1 MNKTVENNQ
10 RTMPSIVKDA
20 FRIHANP
27 FPWKKAIGSGIA
39 SGFPVLIGALAGHT
53 DYGLTA
59 SIGGFVYL
67 YAGGESYKKRAL
79 KLLLVSIG
87 IALSFGL
94 GTILS
99 GTVWIMAAVLGL
111 IGAAAMFIFSALG
124 IQGPAPMFFVLAFL
138 VSSGLPADP
147 SQALFRSG
155 LTFLGGIFA
164 MGIALIGWLW
174 NKHGPEEAVLQKTYH
189 QLAACLSAVGTQ
201 GFHNA
206 QHQTVL
212 MLRTARQTVLG
223 KGNRRK
229 KSQHDERFFRLLEKA
244 DDIFLAIIHFSAEMP
259 DRETA
264 EIEKALR
271 QTGDALGHARVSSV
285 FQIKENESEPSRKL
299 FEEINEAL
307 SIASGR
313 NDKQSDGEPS
323 RLPASFYFLRN
334 AFDWQ
339 SPVLIRA
346 LKYGIVLFAA
356 DMFALTFGFERS
368 YWIPLSAAAVMLG
381 TTVLFTLHRAIQR
394 SVGTVIG
401 VGLAGAILF
410 VKPGGVYI
418 ALCIAALQCLLEMLI
433 VRNYALAVPFLT
445 ANALVITESMHGGS
459 DVGYFMIARLTD
471 VAVGSVIGLLGTMV
485 LWRRFSTKRLPEL
498 MRDVIRLEGH
508 FMEKL
513 LTGQKADENKL
524 RVSLVRL
531 RDAYD
536 KALGDFPNANAD
548 VLWPA
553 ISGAQHLGYYLLS
566 AQAHHRPPAP
576 FSEKEMNQLKVF
588 FEQAEQT
595 ALMKRMPA
603 DIQVPHVPYYP
614 RISKELSALYSGL
627 RTAFEKRNNL

>member
-1 MNKTVENNQ
+1 MNKTAENNQ
-10 RTMPSIVKDA
+10 RIMPIVKDA

-27 FPWKKAIGSGIA
+27 FPWKKAIGSGFA
-39 SGFPVLIGALAGHT
+39 SGFPVLVGALAGHT

-79 KLLLVSIG
+79 KLLLVSFG

-94 GTILS
+94 GTLLS
-99 GTVWIMAAVLGL
+99 GTLWIMAAVLGL
-111 IGAAAMFIFSALG
+111 VGAAAMFIFSALG

-138 VSSGLPADP
+138 VSSGMPADP
-147 SQALFRSG
+147 SQALFRAG

-174 NKHGPEEAVLQKTYH
+174 NKHGPEGAVLQKTYD
-189 QLAACLSAVGTQ
+189 QLAACLSAVGTP
-201 GFHNA
+201 GFHHA

-223 KGNRRK
+223 KGNGRK

-244 DDIFLAIIHFSAEMP
+244 DDIFLAIIHFSAETP
-259 DRETA
+259 DGETA
-264 EIEKALR
+264 QIEKALR
-271 QTGDALGHARVSSV
+271 QTGDMLAHARVFNT
-285 FQIKENESEPSRKL
+285 FQINENESEPKRKL
-299 FEEINEAL
+299 FEEINEVL
-307 SIASGR
+307 HIASGR
-313 NDKQSDGEPS
+313 LEKQLDGEPS
-323 RLPASFYFLRN
+323 RLPSSFYFLRN
-334 AFDWQ
+334 AFDWK

-356 DMFALTFGFERS
+356 DMFALVFGFARS

-381 TTVLFTLHRAIQR
+381 TTVVFTLHRAIQR
-394 SVGTVIG
+394 SAGTVIG
-401 VGLAGAILF
+401 VMLAGAILF
-410 VKPGGVYI
+410 FKPGGVYI
-418 ALCIAALQCLLEMLI
+418 AFCIAALQCLLEMLI

-445 ANALVITESMHGGS
+445 ANALVITESMHGGA
-459 DVGYFMIARLTD
+459 DTGYFMIARLTD
-471 VAVGSVIGLLGTMV
+471 VAVGSVIGLLGTML

-498 MRDVIRLEGH
+498 MRNVIRLEGQ

-513 LTGQKADENKL
+513 LTGQKADEHKL

-536 KALGDFPNANAD
+536 KALGEFPHANAD
-548 VLWPA
+548 ALWPA

-566 AQAHHRPPAP
+566 AQAHRRLPSP
-576 FSEKEMNQLKVF
+576 FSDEEINQLRTF
-588 FEQAEQT
+588 FEQVEQSFNV
-595 ALMKRMPA
+595 KRMPA
-603 DIQVPHVPYYP
+603 DIQVPHVPHYP

-627 RTAFEKRNNL
+627 RTAFEK

>member
-1 MNKTVENNQ
+1 MNKTAENKH

-20 FRIHANP
+20 FRIRANP

-53 DYGLTA
+53 DYGLIA

-94 GTILS
+94 GTLLS
-99 GTVWIMAAVLGL
+99 GMFWMMAAVLGL

-147 SQALFRSG
+147 SQALFRAG

-164 MGIALIGWLW
+164 MCIALIGWLW

-189 QLAACLSAVGTQ
+189 QLAACLSAVGTP

-212 MLRTARQTVLG
+212 MLRTARQTILG
-223 KGNRRK
+223 KGNRGK

-244 DDIFLAIIHFSAEMP
+244 DDIFLAIIHFSAETP
-259 DRETA
+259 GRETA
-264 EIEKALR
+264 QIKKALR
-271 QTGDALGHARVSSV
+271 QAGDALGRVRSSSV
-285 FQIKENESEPSRKL
+285 LQIKENEPEPSRKL
-299 FEEINEAL
+299 LEEINEAL
-307 SIASGR
+307 HIASGR
-313 NDKQSDGEPS
+313 NDMQLDLEPS

-346 LKYGIVLFAA
+346 VKYGIVLFAA
-356 DMFALTFGFERS
+356 DLFALAFGFARS

-381 TTVLFTLHRAIQR
+381 TTVVFTLHRAIQR
-394 SVGTVIG
+394 SAGTVIG
-401 VGLAGAILF
+401 VGLAGAILLC
-410 VKPGGVYI
+410 KPDGVYI
-418 ALCIAALQCLLEMLI
+418 ALCIAVLQCLLEMLI
-433 VRNYALAVPFLT
+433 VSNYALAVPFLT
-445 ANALVITESMHGGS
+445 ANALVITESMHGGE
-459 DVGYFMIARLTD
+459 DVGYFMLARLTD
-471 VAVGSVIGLLGTMV
+471 VAVGSVIGLLGTML

-498 MRDVIRLEGH
+498 MRDVIRLEGQ

-513 LTGQKADENKL
+513 LSGQKADGHKL
-524 RVSLVRL
+524 RLSLVRL

-536 KALGDFPNANAD
+536 KALGEFPHANAEA
-548 VLWPA
+548 LWPA
-553 ISGAQHLGYYLLS
+553 ISGVQHLGYYLLS
-566 AQAHHRPPAP
+566 AQAHHRPSAP
-576 FSEKEMNQLKVF
+576 FSKVEMDQLRTF
-588 FEQAEQT
+588 FEQAEQSV
-595 ALMKRMPA
+595 LMKRKPA
-603 DIQVPHVPYYP
+603 DIQVPQVSYYP
-614 RISKELSALYSGL
+614 RISKELCALYSGL
-627 RTAFEKRNNL
+627 RTAFEK

>member
-1 MNKTVENNQ
+1 MNKTAENNQ
-10 RTMPSIVKDA
+10 RIMPIVKDA

-27 FPWKKAIGSGIA
+27 FPWKKAIGSGFA
-39 SGFPVLIGALAGHT
+39 SGFPVLVGALAGHT

-87 IALSFGL
+87 IALSFCL
-94 GTILS
+94 GTLLS
-99 GTVWIMAAVLGL
+99 GTLWIMAAVLGL
-111 IGAAAMFIFSALG
+111 VGAAAMFIFSALG

-147 SQALFRSG
+147 SQALLRAG
-155 LTFLGGIFA
+155 LTFLGSIFA

-174 NKHGPEEAVLQKTYH
+174 NKHGPEGAVLQKTYD
-189 QLAACLSAVGTQ
+189 QLAACLSAVGTP
-201 GFHNA
+201 GFHHA

-223 KGNRRK
+223 KGNGRK

-244 DDIFLAIIHFSAEMP
+244 DDIFLAIIHFSAETP
-259 DRETA
+259 DGETA
-264 EIEKALR
+264 QIEKALR
-271 QTGDALGHARVSSV
+271 QTGDMLAHARVFNT
-285 FQIKENESEPSRKL
+285 FQINENESEPKRKL
-299 FEEINEAL
+299 FEEINEVL
-307 SIASGR
+307 HIASGR
-313 NDKQSDGEPS
+313 LEKQLDGEPS
-323 RLPASFYFLRN
+323 RLPSSFYFLRN
-334 AFDWQ
+334 AFDWK

-356 DMFALTFGFERS
+356 DMFALVFSFARS

-381 TTVLFTLHRAIQR
+381 TTVVFTLHRAIQR
-394 SVGTVIG
+394 SAGTVIG
-401 VGLAGAILF
+401 VMLAGAILF
-410 VKPGGVYI
+410 FKPGGVYI
-418 ALCIAALQCLLEMLI
+418 AFCIAALQCLLEMLI

-445 ANALVITESMHGGS
+445 ANALVITESMHGGA
-459 DVGYFMIARLTD
+459 DTGYFMIARLTD
-471 VAVGSVIGLLGTMV
+471 VAVGSVLGLLGTML

-498 MRDVIRLEGH
+498 MRNVIRLEGQ
-508 FMEKL
+508 FMKKL
-513 LTGQKADENKL
+513 LTGQKADEHKL

-536 KALGDFPNANAD
+536 KALGEFPHANAD
-548 VLWPA
+548 ALWPA

-566 AQAHHRPPAP
+566 AQAHRRPPSP
-576 FSEKEMNQLKVF
+576 FSDEEINQLRTF
-588 FEQAEQT
+588 FEQAEQSFNV
-595 ALMKRMPA
+595 KRMPA
-603 DIQVPHVPYYP
+603 DIQVPHVAHYP

-627 RTAFEKRNNL
+627 RTAFEK

>member
-1 MNKTVENNQ
+1 MNKTAENNQ
-10 RTMPSIVKDA
+10 RIMPIVKDA

-27 FPWKKAIGSGIA
+27 FPWKKAIGSGFA
-39 SGFPVLIGALAGHT
+39 SGFPVLVGALAGHT

-79 KLLLVSIG
+79 KLLLVSFG

-94 GTILS
+94 GTLMS
-99 GTVWIMAAVLGL
+99 GTLWIMAAVLGL
-111 IGAAAMFIFSALG
+111 VGAAAMFIFSALG

-147 SQALFRSG
+147 SQALFRAG

-174 NKHGPEEAVLQKTYH
+174 NKHGPEGAVLQKTYD
-189 QLAACLSAVGTQ
+189 QLAACLSAVGTP
-201 GFHNA
+201 GFHHA

-223 KGNRRK
+223 KGNGRK

-244 DDIFLAIIHFSAEMP
+244 DDIFLAIIHFSAESP
-259 DRETA
+259 DGETA
-264 EIEKALR
+264 QIEKALR
-271 QTGDALGHARVSSV
+271 QTGDMLAHARVFNT
-285 FQIKENESEPSRKL
+285 FQINENESEPRRKL
-299 FEEINEAL
+299 FEEINEVL
-307 SIASGR
+307 HIASGR
-313 NDKQSDGEPS
+313 LEKQLDGEPS
-323 RLPASFYFLRN
+323 RLPSSFYFLRN
-334 AFDWQ
+334 AFDWK

-346 LKYGIVLFAA
+346 LKYGLVLFAA
-356 DMFALTFGFERS
+356 DMFALVFGFARS

-381 TTVLFTLHRAIQR
+381 TTVVFTLHRAIQR
-394 SVGTVIG
+394 SAGTVIG
-401 VGLAGAILF
+401 VMLAGAILF
-410 VKPGGVYI
+410 FKPGGVYI
-418 ALCIAALQCLLEMLI
+418 AFCIAALQCLLEMLI

-445 ANALVITESMHGGS
+445 ANALVITESMHGGAGA
-459 DVGYFMIARLTD
+459 GYFMIARLTD
-471 VAVGSVIGLLGTMV
+471 VAVGSVIGLLGTML

-498 MRDVIRLEGH
+498 VRNVIRLEGQ

-513 LTGQKADENKL
+513 FTGQKADEHKL

-536 KALGDFPNANAD
+536 KALGEFPHANAD
-548 VLWPA
+548 ALWPA

-566 AQAHHRPPAP
+566 AQAHRRPPSP
-576 FSEKEMNQLKVF
+576 FSDEEINQLRTF
-588 FEQAEQT
+588 FEQAEQSFNV
-595 ALMKRMPA
+595 KRMPA
-603 DIQVPHVPYYP
+603 DIQVPHVAHYP

-627 RTAFEKRNNL
+627 RTAFEK

>member
-1 MNKTVENNQ
+1 MNNNQ

-20 FRIHANP
+20 FRIQAHP

-39 SGFPVLIGALAGHT
+39 SGFPVLAGTLMGHT
-53 DYGLTA
+53 DYGLSA

-87 IALSFGL
+87 IAFSFGL
-94 GTILS
+94 GTLLS
-99 GTVWIMAAVLGL
+99 GTVWMMAAVLGQ

-138 VSSGLPADP
+138 VSTGLPADP
-147 SQALFRSG
+147 SQALFRAE
-155 LTFLGGIFA
+155 LTCLGGIFA

-174 NKHGPEEAVLQKTYH
+174 NKHGPEEAVLQKTYD
-189 QLAACLSAVGTQ
+189 QLAACLSAVGTP
-201 GFHNA
+201 GFQNA
-206 QHQTVL
+206 QHQTML

-229 KSQHDERFFRLLEKA
+229 KSLHDERFFRLLEKA
-244 DDIFLAIIHFSAEMP
+244 DDIFLAIIHFSAETP
-259 DRETA
+259 DGKTA
-264 EIEKALR
+264 QIEKALR
-271 QTGDALGHARVSSV
+271 QTGDMLGHDRAFSP
-285 FQIKENESEPSRKL
+285 FQMKENNPEPSRKL

-307 SIASGR
+307 HIASGEF
-313 NDKQSDGEPS
+313 DKLDGEPS
-323 RLPASFYFLRN
+323 RLPNSFYDLRN

-356 DMFALTFGFERS
+356 DLFALTFGFARS

-381 TTVLFTLHRAIQR
+381 TTVVFTLHRAIQR
-394 SVGTVIG
+394 SAGTVLG

-410 VKPGGVYI
+410 LKPDGVYI
-418 ALCIAALQCLLEMLI
+418 ALCIAALQYLLEMLI

-459 DVGYFMIARLTD
+459 DIGYFMIARLTD
-471 VAVGSVIGLLGTMV
+471 VAVGSVIGLLGTML
-485 LWRRFSTKRLPEL
+485 LWRRFSKKRLPEL
-498 MRDVIRLEGH
+498 MREVIRLEGQ

-513 LTGQKADENKL
+513 LTGQTADEHKL
-524 RVSLVRL
+524 RGSLVRL

-536 KALGDFPNANAD
+536 KTLGEFPNIHAD
-548 VLWPA
+548 ALWPA

-566 AQAHHRPPAP
+566 AQAHHRPSAS
-576 FSEKEMNQLKVF
+576 FSEEEMNRIRAF
-588 FEQAEQT
+588 FEQAEQS
-595 ALMKRMPA
+595 ALMKKMPA
-603 DIQVPHVPYYP
+603 DIQVPHVPCYP
-614 RISKELSALYSGL
+614 RISKELSALYFGL

>member
-1 MNKTVENNQ
+1 MNKTAENNQ
-10 RTMPSIVKDA
+10 RIMPIVKDA

-27 FPWKKAIGSGIA
+27 FPWKKAIGSGFA
-39 SGFPVLIGALAGHT
+39 SGFPVLVGALAGHT

-87 IALSFGL
+87 IALSFCL
-94 GTILS
+94 GTLLS
-99 GTVWIMAAVLGL
+99 GTLWMMAAVLGMV
-111 IGAAAMFIFSALG
+111 GAAAMFIFSALG

-147 SQALFRSG
+147 SQALFRAG

-164 MGIALIGWLW
+164 MGITLIGWLW
-174 NKHGPEEAVLQKTYH
+174 NKHGPEGAVLQKTYD
-189 QLAACLSAVGTQ
+189 QLAACLSAVGTP
-201 GFHNA
+201 GFHHA

-223 KGNRRK
+223 KGNGRK
-229 KSQHDERFFRLLEKA
+229 KSRHDERFFRLLEKA
-244 DDIFLAIIHFSAEMP
+244 DDIFLAIIHFSAETP
-259 DRETA
+259 DGETA
-264 EIEKALR
+264 QIEKALR
-271 QTGDALGHARVSSV
+271 QTGDMLAHARVFNT
-285 FQIKENESEPSRKL
+285 FQINENESEPKRKL
-299 FEEINEAL
+299 FEEINEVL
-307 SIASGR
+307 HIASGR
-313 NDKQSDGEPS
+313 LEKQLDGEPS
-323 RLPASFYFLRN
+323 RLPSSFYFLRN
-334 AFDWQ
+334 AFDWK

-356 DMFALTFGFERS
+356 DMFALVFGFARS

-381 TTVLFTLHRAIQR
+381 TTVVFTLHRAIQR
-394 SVGTVIG
+394 SAGTVIG
-401 VGLAGAILF
+401 VMLAGAILF
-410 VKPGGVYI
+410 FKPGGVYI
-418 ALCIAALQCLLEMLI
+418 AFCIAALQCLLEMLI

-445 ANALVITESMHGGS
+445 ANALVITESMHGGA
-459 DVGYFMIARLTD
+459 DTGYFMIARLTD
-471 VAVGSVIGLLGTMV
+471 VAVGSVIGLLGTML

-498 MRDVIRLEGH
+498 MRNVIRLEGQ

-513 LTGQKADENKL
+513 LTGQKADEHKL

-536 KALGDFPNANAD
+536 KALEEFPHANTDA
-548 VLWPA
+548 LWPA

-566 AQAHHRPPAP
+566 AQAHRRLPSP
-576 FSEKEMNQLKVF
+576 FSDEEINQLRTF
-588 FEQAEQT
+588 FEQVEQSFNV
-595 ALMKRMPA
+595 KRMPA
-603 DIQVPHVPYYP
+603 DIQVPHVPHYP

-627 RTAFEKRNNL
+627 RTAFEK

>member
-1 MNKTVENNQ
+1 MNKTAENNQ

-20 FRIHANP
+20 FRIHAHP

-79 KLLLVSIG
+79 KLLSVSIG

-94 GTILS
+94 GTLLS
-99 GTVWIMAAVLGL
+99 DTVWMMAAVLGL

-147 SQALFRSG
+147 SQALFRAG

-164 MGIALIGWLW
+164 MSIALIGWLW

-189 QLAACLSAVGTQ
+189 QLAACLSAVGTS

-244 DDIFLAIIHFSAEMP
+244 DDIFLAIIHFSAETP
-259 DRETA
+259 DGEKA
-264 EIEKALR
+264 QIEKALR
-271 QTGDALGHARVSSV
+271 QTGDMLGHARVSSA
-285 FQIKENESEPSRKL
+285 FQINENESEPSRKL
-299 FEEINEAL
+299 FGEINEAL
-307 SIASGR
+307 HIALGR
-313 NDKQSDGEPS
+313 FDKQLDGEPS

-334 AFDWQ
+334 AFDLQ
-339 SPVLIRA
+339 SPVLIRS

-356 DMFALTFGFERS
+356 DMFALTFGFARS

-381 TTVLFTLHRAIQR
+381 TTVVFTLHRAIQR
-394 SVGTVIG
+394 SAGTVIG

-445 ANALVITESMHGGS
+445 ANALVITESMHGGA

-471 VAVGSVIGLLGTMV
+471 VAVGSVIGLLGTML

-498 MRDVIRLEGH
+498 MRDVIRMEGL

-513 LTGQKADENKL
+513 LTGQKADEHKL

-536 KALGDFPNANAD
+536 KALGEFPNTHAD
-548 VLWPA
+548 ALWPA

-576 FSEKEMNQLKVF
+576 FSEEEMKQLRAF
-588 FEQAEQT
+588 FEQAEQS

-603 DIQVPHVPYYP
+603 DIQVPNVPYYP

-627 RTAFEKRNNL
+627 RTAFEK

>member
-1 MNKTVENNQ
+1 MNKTAENNQ
-10 RTMPSIVKDA
+10 RIMPIVKDA

-27 FPWKKAIGSGIA
+27 FPWKKAIGSGFA
-39 SGFPVLIGALAGHT
+39 SGFPVLVGALAGHT

-79 KLLLVSIG
+79 KLLLVSFG

-94 GTILS
+94 GTLLS
-99 GTVWIMAAVLGL
+99 GTLWIMAAVLGL
-111 IGAAAMFIFSALG
+111 VGAAAMFIFSALG

-138 VSSGLPADP
+138 VSSGMPADP
-147 SQALFRSG
+147 SQALFRAG

-174 NKHGPEEAVLQKTYH
+174 NKHGPEGAVLQKTYD
-189 QLAACLSAVGTQ
+189 QLAACLSAVGTP
-201 GFHNA
+201 GFHHA

-223 KGNRRK
+223 KGNGRK

-244 DDIFLAIIHFSAEMP
+244 DDIFLAIIHFSAETP
-259 DRETA
+259 DGETA
-264 EIEKALR
+264 QIEKALR
-271 QTGDALGHARVSSV
+271 QTGDMLAHARVFNT
-285 FQIKENESEPSRKL
+285 FQINENESEPKRKL
-299 FEEINEAL
+299 FEEINEVL
-307 SIASGR
+307 HIASGR
-313 NDKQSDGEPS
+313 LEKQLDGEPS
-323 RLPASFYFLRN
+323 RLPSSFYFLRN
-334 AFDWQ
+334 AFDWK

-356 DMFALTFGFERS
+356 DMFALVFGFARS

-381 TTVLFTLHRAIQR
+381 TTVVFTLHRAIQR
-394 SVGTVIG
+394 SAGTVIG
-401 VGLAGAILF
+401 VMLAGAILF
-410 VKPGGVYI
+410 FKPGGVYI
-418 ALCIAALQCLLEMLI
+418 AFCIAALQCLLEMLI

-445 ANALVITESMHGGS
+445 ANALVITESMHGGA
-459 DVGYFMIARLTD
+459 DTGYFMIARLTD
-471 VAVGSVIGLLGTMV
+471 VAVGSVIGLLGTML

-498 MRDVIRLEGH
+498 MRNVIRLEGQ

-513 LTGQKADENKL
+513 LTGQKADEHKL

-536 KALGDFPNANAD
+536 KALGEFPHANAD
-548 VLWPA
+548 ALWPV
-553 ISGAQHLGYYLLS
+553 ISGTQHLGYYLLS
-566 AQAHHRPPAP
+566 AQAHRRPPSP
-576 FSEKEMNQLKVF
+576 FSEKEINQLRTF
-588 FEQAEQT
+588 FEQAEQSFNV
-595 ALMKRMPA
+595 KRMPA
-603 DIQVPHVPYYP
+603 DIQVPHVAHYP

-627 RTAFEKRNNL
+627 RTAFEK

>member
-1 MNKTVENNQ
+1 MNKTAENNQ
-10 RTMPSIVKDA
+10 RIMPIVKDA

-27 FPWKKAIGSGIA
+27 FPWKKAIGSGFA
-39 SGFPVLIGALAGHT
+39 SGFPVLVGALAGHT

-87 IALSFGL
+87 IALSFCL
-94 GTILS
+94 GTLLS
-99 GTVWIMAAVLGL
+99 GTLWIMAAVLGL
-111 IGAAAMFIFSALG
+111 VGAAAMFIFSALG

-138 VSSGLPADP
+138 VSSGMPADP
-147 SQALFRSG
+147 SQALFRAG

-174 NKHGPEEAVLQKTYH
+174 NKHGPEGAVLQKTYD
-189 QLAACLSAVGTQ
+189 QLAACLSAVGTP
-201 GFHNA
+201 GFHHA

-223 KGNRRK
+223 KGNGRK

-244 DDIFLAIIHFSAEMP
+244 DDIFLAIIHFSAETP
-259 DRETA
+259 DGETA
-264 EIEKALR
+264 QIEKALR
-271 QTGDALGHARVSSV
+271 QTGDMLAHARVFNT
-285 FQIKENESEPSRKL
+285 FQINENESEPRRKL
-299 FEEINEAL
+299 FEEINEVL
-307 SIASGR
+307 HIASGR
-313 NDKQSDGEPS
+313 LEKQLDGEPS
-323 RLPASFYFLRN
+323 RLPSSFYFLRN
-334 AFDWQ
+334 AFDWK

-346 LKYGIVLFAA
+346 LKYGLVLFAA
-356 DMFALTFGFERS
+356 DMFALVFGFARS

-381 TTVLFTLHRAIQR
+381 TTVVFTLHRAIQR
-394 SVGTVIG
+394 SAGTVIG
-401 VGLAGAILF
+401 VMLAGAILF
-410 VKPGGVYI
+410 FKPGGVYI
-418 ALCIAALQCLLEMLI
+418 AFCIAALQCLLEMLI

-445 ANALVITESMHGGS
+445 ANALVITESMHGGA
-459 DVGYFMIARLTD
+459 DTGYFMIARLTD
-471 VAVGSVIGLLGTMV
+471 VAVGSVIGLLGTML

-498 MRDVIRLEGH
+498 MRNVIRLEGQ

-513 LTGQKADENKL
+513 LTGQKADEHKL

-536 KALGDFPNANAD
+536 KALGEFPHANA
-548 VLWPA
+548 LWPA

-566 AQAHHRPPAP
+566 AQAHRRPPSP
-576 FSEKEMNQLKVF
+576 FSDEEINQLRTF
-588 FEQAEQT
+588 FEQAEQSFKV
-595 ALMKRMPA
+595 KRMLA
-603 DIQVPHVPYYP
+603 DIQVPHVPHYP

-627 RTAFEKRNNL
+627 RTAFEK

>member
-1 MNKTVENNQ
+1 MNKTGENNQ
-10 RTMPSIVKDA
+10 RIMPIVKDA

-27 FPWKKAIGSGIA
+27 FPWKKAIGSGFA
-39 SGFPVLIGALAGHT
+39 SGFPVLVGALAGHT

-79 KLLLVSIG
+79 KLLLVSFG

-94 GTILS
+94 GTLLS
-99 GTVWIMAAVLGL
+99 GTLWIMAAVLGL
-111 IGAAAMFIFSALG
+111 VGAATMFIFSALG

-147 SQALFRSG
+147 SQALFRAG

-174 NKHGPEEAVLQKTYH
+174 NKHGPEGAVLQKTYD
-189 QLAACLSAVGTQ
+189 QLAACLSAVGTP
-201 GFHNA
+201 GFHHA

-223 KGNRRK
+223 KGNGRK

-244 DDIFLAIIHFSAEMP
+244 DDIFLAIIHFSAETP
-259 DRETA
+259 DGETA
-264 EIEKALR
+264 KIEKALR
-271 QTGDALGHARVSSV
+271 QTGDMLAHARVFNT
-285 FQIKENESEPSRKL
+285 FQINENESEPRRKL
-299 FEEINEAL
+299 FEEINEVL
-307 SIASGR
+307 HIASGR
-313 NDKQSDGEPS
+313 LEKQVDGEPS
-323 RLPASFYFLRN
+323 RLPSSFYFLRN
-334 AFDWQ
+334 AFDWK

-356 DMFALTFGFERS
+356 DMFALVFGFARS

-381 TTVLFTLHRAIQR
+381 TTVVFTLHRAIQR
-394 SVGTVIG
+394 SAGTVIG
-401 VGLAGAILF
+401 VMLAGAILF
-410 VKPGGVYI
+410 FKPGGVYI

-445 ANALVITESMHGGS
+445 ANALVITESMHGGA
-459 DVGYFMIARLTD
+459 DTGYFMIARLTD
-471 VAVGSVIGLLGTMV
+471 VAVGSVIGLLGTML

-498 MRDVIRLEGH
+498 MRNVIRLEGQ

-513 LTGQKADENKL
+513 LTGQKADEHKL
-524 RVSLVRL
+524 RMSLVRL

-536 KALGDFPNANAD
+536 KALGEFPHANAD
-548 VLWPA
+548 ALWPA

-566 AQAHHRPPAP
+566 AQAHRRPPSP
-576 FSEKEMNQLKVF
+576 FSDEEINQLGAF
-588 FEQAEQT
+588 FKHAEQSFNV
-595 ALMKRMPA
+595 KRMPA
-603 DIQVPHVPYYP
+603 DIQVPHVAHYP

-627 RTAFEKRNNL
+627 RTAFEK

>member
-1 MNKTVENNQ
+1 MNKTGENNQ
-10 RTMPSIVKDA
+10 RIMPIMKDA

-27 FPWKKAIGSGIA
+27 FPWKKAIGSGFA
-39 SGFPVLIGALAGHT
+39 SGFPVLVGALAGHT

-79 KLLLVSIG
+79 KLFLVSIG
-87 IALSFGL
+87 IALSFCL
-94 GTILS
+94 GTL
-99 GTVWIMAAVLGL
+99 WMMAAVLGL
-111 IGAAAMFIFSALG
+111 VGAAAMFIFSALG

-138 VSSGLPADP
+138 VSSGLPAYP
-147 SQALFRSG
+147 SQALFRAG

-174 NKHGPEEAVLQKTYH
+174 NKHGPEGAVLQKTYD
-189 QLAACLSAVGTQ
+189 QLAACLSAVGTP
-201 GFHNA
+201 GFHHA

-223 KGNRRK
+223 KGNGWK
-229 KSQHDERFFRLLEKA
+229 KSWHDERFFRLLEKA
-244 DDIFLAIIHFSAEMP
+244 DDIFLAIIHFSAETP
-259 DRETA
+259 DGETA
-264 EIEKALR
+264 QIEKALR
-271 QTGDALGHARVSSV
+271 QTGDMLAHARVFNT
-285 FQIKENESEPSRKL
+285 FQINENESEPRRKL
-299 FEEINEAL
+299 FEEINEVL
-307 SIASGR
+307 HIASGR
-313 NDKQSDGEPS
+313 LEKQLDGEPS
-323 RLPASFYFLRN
+323 RLPSSFYFLRN
-334 AFDWQ
+334 AFDWK

-356 DMFALTFGFERS
+356 DMFALVFGFARS

-381 TTVLFTLHRAIQR
+381 TTVVFTLHRAIQR
-394 SVGTVIG
+394 SAGTVIG
-401 VGLAGAILF
+401 VMLAGAILF
-410 VKPGGVYI
+410 FKPGGVYI

-445 ANALVITESMHGGS
+445 ANALVITESMHGGA
-459 DVGYFMIARLTD
+459 DTGYFMIARLTD
-471 VAVGSVIGLLGTMV
+471 VAVGSVIGLLGTML

-498 MRDVIRLEGH
+498 MRNVIRLEGQ

-513 LTGQKADENKL
+513 LTGQKADEHKL

-536 KALGDFPNANAD
+536 KALGEFPHANAD
-548 VLWPA
+548 ALWPV

-566 AQAHHRPPAP
+566 AQAHRRPPSP
-576 FSEKEMNQLKVF
+576 FSDEEINQLRTF
-588 FEQAEQT
+588 FEQAEQSFNV
-595 ALMKRMPA
+595 KRMPA
-603 DIQVPHVPYYP
+603 DIQVPHVAHYP

-627 RTAFEKRNNL
+627 RTAFEK

>member
-1 MNKTVENNQ
+1 MNKTAENNQ
-10 RTMPSIVKDA
+10 RIMPIVKDA

-27 FPWKKAIGSGIA
+27 FPWKKAIGSGFA
-39 SGFPVLIGALAGHT
+39 SGFPVLVGALAGHT

-79 KLLLVSIG
+79 KLLLVSFG

-94 GTILS
+94 GTLLS
-99 GTVWIMAAVLGL
+99 GTLWIMAAVLGL
-111 IGAAAMFIFSALG
+111 VGAAAMFIFSALG

-147 SQALFRSG
+147 SQALFRAG

-164 MGIALIGWLW
+164 MGITLIGWLW
-174 NKHGPEEAVLQKTYH
+174 NKHVPEGAVLQKTYD
-189 QLAACLSAVGTQ
+189 QLAACLSAVGTP
-201 GFHNA
+201 GFHHA

-223 KGNRRK
+223 KGNGRK
-229 KSQHDERFFRLLEKA
+229 KSWHDERFFRLLEKA
-244 DDIFLAIIHFSAEMP
+244 DDIFLAIIHFSAETP
-259 DRETA
+259 DGETA
-264 EIEKALR
+264 QIEKALR
-271 QTGDALGHARVSSV
+271 QTGDMLAHARIFNT
-285 FQIKENESEPSRKL
+285 FQINENESEPKRKL
-299 FEEINEAL
+299 FEEINEVL
-307 SIASGR
+307 HIASGR
-313 NDKQSDGEPS
+313 LEKQLDGEPS
-323 RLPASFYFLRN
+323 RLPSSFYFLRN
-334 AFDWQ
+334 AFDWK

-356 DMFALTFGFERS
+356 DMFALVFGFARS

-381 TTVLFTLHRAIQR
+381 TTVVFTLHRAIQR
-394 SVGTVIG
+394 SAGTVIG
-401 VGLAGAILF
+401 VMLAGAILF
-410 VKPGGVYI
+410 FKPGGVYI
-418 ALCIAALQCLLEMLI
+418 AFCIAALQCLLEMLI

-445 ANALVITESMHGGS
+445 ANALVITESMHGGA
-459 DVGYFMIARLTD
+459 DTGYFMIARLTD
-471 VAVGSVIGLLGTMV
+471 VAVGSVIGLLGTML

-498 MRDVIRLEGH
+498 MRNVIRLEGQ

-513 LTGQKADENKL
+513 LTGQKADEHKL

-536 KALGDFPNANAD
+536 KALGEFPHANTDA
-548 VLWPA
+548 LWPA

-566 AQAHHRPPAP
+566 AQAHRRLPSP
-576 FSEKEMNQLKVF
+576 FSDEEINQLRTF
-588 FEQAEQT
+588 FEQVEQSFNV
-595 ALMKRMPA
+595 KRMPA
-603 DIQVPHVPYYP
+603 DIQVPHVPHYP

-627 RTAFEKRNNL
+627 RTAFEK

>member
-1 MNKTVENNQ
+1 MNKTAANNQ
-10 RTMPSIVKDA
+10 RIMPIVKDA

-27 FPWKKAIGSGIA
+27 FPWKKAIGSGFA
-39 SGFPVLIGALAGHT
+39 SGFPVLVGALAGHT
-53 DYGLTA
+53 DYGLIA

-94 GTILS
+94 GTLLS
-99 GTVWIMAAVLGL
+99 GMLWMMAAVLGL

-147 SQALFRSG
+147 SQALFRAG

-174 NKHGPEEAVLQKTYH
+174 NKHGPEGAVLQKTYH
-189 QLAACLSAVGTQ
+189 QLAACLSAVGTP

-229 KSQHDERFFRLLEKA
+229 KSRHDERFFRLLEKA
-244 DDIFLAIIHFSAEMP
+244 DDIFIAIIHFSAETP

-264 EIEKALR
+264 QIEKALR
-271 QTGDALGHARVSSV
+271 QTGDMLAHARVSCTY
-285 FQIKENESEPSRKL
+285 QINENEYEPRRKL
-299 FEEINEAL
+299 FEEINEVL
-307 SIASGR
+307 HIASGR
-313 NDKQSDGEPS
+313 FDKQLDGEPS
-323 RLPASFYFLRN
+323 RLPSSFYFLRN
-334 AFDWQ
+334 AFDWK

-356 DMFALTFGFERS
+356 DMFALAFGFARS

-381 TTVLFTLHRAIQR
+381 TTVVFTLHRAIQR
-394 SVGTVIG
+394 SAGTVIG
-401 VGLAGAILF
+401 VILADAILF
-410 VKPGGVYI
+410 FKPGGIYI
-418 ALCIAALQCLLEMLI
+418 AFCIAALQCLLEMLI

-445 ANALVITESMHGGS
+445 ANALVITESMHGGAGA
-459 DVGYFMIARLTD
+459 GYFMIARLTD
-471 VAVGSVIGLLGTMV
+471 VAVGSVIGLLGTML

-498 MRDVIRLEGH
+498 MRNVIRLEGQ

-513 LTGQKADENKL
+513 LTGQKADEHKL

-536 KALGDFPNANAD
+536 KALGEFPHANAD
-548 VLWPA
+548 ALWPA

-566 AQAHHRPPAP
+566 AQAHRRPPAP
-576 FSEKEMNQLKVF
+576 FSDEEINQLRAF
-588 FEQAEQT
+588 FEQAQQSFI
-595 ALMKRMPA
+595 MKRMPA
-603 DIQVPHVPYYP
+603 DIQVPHVPHYP

-627 RTAFEKRNNL
+627 RTAFEK

>member
-1 MNKTVENNQ
+1 MNKTGENNQ
-10 RTMPSIVKDA
+10 RIMPIMKDA

-27 FPWKKAIGSGIA
+27 FPWKKAIGSGFA
-39 SGFPVLIGALAGHT
+39 SGFPVLVGALAGHT

-87 IALSFGL
+87 IALSFCL
-94 GTILS
+94 GTLLS
-99 GTVWIMAAVLGL
+99 GTLWMMAAVLGMV
-111 IGAAAMFIFSALG
+111 GAAAMFIFSALG

-147 SQALFRSG
+147 SQALFRAG

-164 MGIALIGWLW
+164 MGITLIGWLW
-174 NKHGPEEAVLQKTYH
+174 NKHGPEGAVLQKTYD
-189 QLAACLSAVGTQ
+189 QLAACLSAVGTP
-201 GFHNA
+201 GFHHA

-223 KGNRRK
+223 KGNGRK
-229 KSQHDERFFRLLEKA
+229 KSRHDERFFRLLEKA
-244 DDIFLAIIHFSAEMP
+244 DDIFLAIIHFSAETP
-259 DRETA
+259 DGETA
-264 EIEKALR
+264 QIEKALR
-271 QTGDALGHARVSSV
+271 QTGDMLAHARVFNT
-285 FQIKENESEPSRKL
+285 FQINENESEPKRKL
-299 FEEINEAL
+299 FEEINEVL
-307 SIASGR
+307 HIASGR
-313 NDKQSDGEPS
+313 LEKQLDWEPS
-323 RLPASFYFLRN
+323 RLPSSFYFLRN
-334 AFDWQ
+334 AFDWK

-356 DMFALTFGFERS
+356 DMFALVFGFARS

-381 TTVLFTLHRAIQR
+381 TTVVFTLHRAIQR
-394 SVGTVIG
+394 SAGTVIG
-401 VGLAGAILF
+401 VMLAGAILF
-410 VKPGGVYI
+410 FKPGGVYI
-418 ALCIAALQCLLEMLI
+418 AFCIAALQCLLEMLI

-445 ANALVITESMHGGS
+445 ANALVITESMHGGA
-459 DVGYFMIARLTD
+459 DTGYFMIARLTD
-471 VAVGSVIGLLGTMV
+471 VAVGSVIGLLGTML

-498 MRDVIRLEGH
+498 MRNVIRLEGQ

-513 LTGQKADENKL
+513 LTGQKADEHKL

-536 KALGDFPNANAD
+536 KALGEFPHANAD
-548 VLWPA
+548 ELWPV

-566 AQAHHRPPAP
+566 AQAHRRPPSP
-576 FSEKEMNQLKVF
+576 FSDEEINQLRTF
-588 FEQAEQT
+588 FEQVEQSFNV
-595 ALMKRMPA
+595 KRMPA
-603 DIQVPHVPYYP
+603 DIQVPHVAHYP

-627 RTAFEKRNNL
+627 RTAFEK

>member
-1 MNKTVENNQ
+1 MNKTAENNQ
-10 RTMPSIVKDA
+10 RIMPIVKDA

-27 FPWKKAIGSGIA
+27 FPWKKAIGSGFA
-39 SGFPVLIGALAGHT
+39 SGFPVLVGALAGHT

-79 KLLLVSIG
+79 KLLLVSFG

-94 GTILS
+94 GTLLS
-99 GTVWIMAAVLGL
+99 GTLWIMAAVLGL
-111 IGAAAMFIFSALG
+111 VGAAAMFIFSALG

-147 SQALFRSG
+147 SQALFRAG

-174 NKHGPEEAVLQKTYH
+174 NKHGPEGAVLQKTYD
-189 QLAACLSAVGTQ
+189 QLAACLSAVGTP
-201 GFHNA
+201 GFHHA

-223 KGNRRK
+223 KGNGWK

-244 DDIFLAIIHFSAEMP
+244 DDIFLAIIHFSAESP
-259 DRETA
+259 DGETA
-264 EIEKALR
+264 QIEKALR
-271 QTGDALGHARVSSV
+271 QTGDMLAHARVFNT
-285 FQIKENESEPSRKL
+285 FQINENESEPRRKL
-299 FEEINEAL
+299 FEEINEVL
-307 SIASGR
+307 HIASGR
-313 NDKQSDGEPS
+313 LEKQLDGEPS
-323 RLPASFYFLRN
+323 RLPSSFYFLRN
-334 AFDWQ
+334 AFDWK

-356 DMFALTFGFERS
+356 DMFALVFGFARS

-381 TTVLFTLHRAIQR
+381 TTVVFTLHRAIQR
-394 SVGTVIG
+394 SAGTVIG
-401 VGLAGAILF
+401 VMLAGAILF
-410 VKPGGVYI
+410 FKPDGVYI
-418 ALCIAALQCLLEMLI
+418 AFCIAALQCLLEMLI

-445 ANALVITESMHGGS
+445 ANALVITESMHGGA
-459 DVGYFMIARLTD
+459 DTGYFMIARLTD
-471 VAVGSVIGLLGTMV
+471 VAVGSVIGLLGTML

-498 MRDVIRLEGH
+498 MRNVIRLEGQ

-513 LTGQKADENKL
+513 LTGQKADEHKL

-536 KALGDFPNANAD
+536 KALGEFPHANAD
-548 VLWPA
+548 ALWPV

-566 AQAHHRPPAP
+566 AQAHRRPPSP
-576 FSEKEMNQLKVF
+576 FSDEEINQLRTF
-588 FEQAEQT
+588 FEQAEQSFNV
-595 ALMKRMPA
+595 KRMPA
-603 DIQVPHVPYYP
+603 DIQVPHVAHYP

-627 RTAFEKRNNL
+627 RTAFEK

>member
-1 MNKTVENNQ
+1 MNKTAENNQ

-20 FRIHANP
+20 FRIHAHP

-67 YAGGESYKKRAL
+67 YAGGEAYKKRAL

-94 GTILS
+94 GTLLS
-99 GTVWIMAAVLGL
+99 DTVWMMAAVLGL

-147 SQALFRSG
+147 SQALFRAG

-164 MGIALIGWLW
+164 MSIALIGWLW

-189 QLAACLSAVGTQ
+189 QLAACLSAVGTS

-244 DDIFLAIIHFSAEMP
+244 DDIFLAIIHFSAETP
-259 DRETA
+259 DGEKA
-264 EIEKALR
+264 QIEKALR
-271 QTGDALGHARVSSV
+271 QTGDMLGHARVSSA
-285 FQIKENESEPSRKL
+285 FQINENESEPSRKL
-299 FEEINEAL
+299 FGEINEAL
-307 SIASGR
+307 HIALGR
-313 NDKQSDGEPS
+313 FDKQLDGEPS
-323 RLPASFYFLRN
+323 RLPSSFYFLRN

-339 SPVLIRA
+339 SPVLIRS

-356 DMFALTFGFERS
+356 DMFALTFGFARS

-381 TTVLFTLHRAIQR
+381 TTVVFTLHRAIQR
-394 SVGTVIG
+394 SAGTVIG

-445 ANALVITESMHGGS
+445 ANALVITESMHGGA
-459 DVGYFMIARLTD
+459 DGGYFMIARLMD
-471 VAVGSVIGLLGTMV
+471 VAVGSVIGLLGTML

-498 MRDVIRLEGH
+498 MRDVIRMEGL

-513 LTGQKADENKL
+513 LTGLKADEHKL

-536 KALGDFPNANAD
+536 KALGEFPNTHAD
-548 VLWPA
+548 ALWPA

-576 FSEKEMNQLKVF
+576 FSEEEMKQLRAF
-588 FEQAEQT
+588 FEQAEQS

-603 DIQVPHVPYYP
+603 DIQVPNVPYYP

-627 RTAFEKRNNL
+627 RTAFEK

>member
-1 MNKTVENNQ
+1 MNKTGENNQ
-10 RTMPSIVKDA
+10 RIMPIVKDA

-27 FPWKKAIGSGIA
+27 FPWKKAIGSGFA
-39 SGFPVLIGALAGHT
+39 SGFPVLVGALAGHT

-79 KLLLVSIG
+79 KLLLVSFG

-94 GTILS
+94 GTLLS
-99 GTVWIMAAVLGL
+99 GTLWIMAAVLGL
-111 IGAAAMFIFSALG
+111 VGAAAMFIFSALG

-147 SQALFRSG
+147 SQALFRAV

-174 NKHGPEEAVLQKTYH
+174 NKHGPEGVVLQKTYD
-189 QLAACLSAVGTQ
+189 QLAACLSAVGTP
-201 GFHNA
+201 GFHHA

-223 KGNRRK
+223 KGNGRK

-244 DDIFLAIIHFSAEMP
+244 DDIFLAIIHFSAETP
-259 DRETA
+259 DGETA
-264 EIEKALR
+264 KIEKALR
-271 QTGDALGHARVSSV
+271 QTGDMLAHARVFNT
-285 FQIKENESEPSRKL
+285 FQINENESEPRRKL
-299 FEEINEAL
+299 FEEINEVL
-307 SIASGR
+307 HIASGR
-313 NDKQSDGEPS
+313 LEKQLDGEPS
-323 RLPASFYFLRN
+323 RLPSSFYFLRN
-334 AFDWQ
+334 AFDWK
-339 SPVLIRA
+339 SSVLIRA

-356 DMFALTFGFERS
+356 DMFALVFGFARS

-381 TTVLFTLHRAIQR
+381 TTVVFTLHRAIQR
-394 SVGTVIG
+394 SAGTVIG
-401 VGLAGAILF
+401 VMLAGAILF
-410 VKPGGVYI
+410 FKPGGVYI

-445 ANALVITESMHGGS
+445 ANALVITESMHGGA
-459 DVGYFMIARLTD
+459 DTGYFMIARLTD
-471 VAVGSVIGLLGTMV
+471 VAVGSVIGLLGTML

-498 MRDVIRLEGH
+498 MRNVIRLEGQ

-513 LTGQKADENKL
+513 LTGQKADEHKL

-536 KALGDFPNANAD
+536 KALGEFPHANAD
-548 VLWPA
+548 ALWPA

-566 AQAHHRPPAP
+566 AQAHRRPPSP
-576 FSEKEMNQLKVF
+576 FSDEEINQLGAF
-588 FEQAEQT
+588 FKHAEQSFNV
-595 ALMKRMPA
+595 KRMPA
-603 DIQVPHVPYYP
+603 DIQVPHVAHYP

-627 RTAFEKRNNL
+627 RTAFEK

>member
-1 MNKTVENNQ
+1 MNKTAENKQ

-20 FRIHANP
+20 FRIRANP

-53 DYGLTA
+53 DYGLIA

-94 GTILS
+94 GTLLS
-99 GTVWIMAAVLGL
+99 GVFWMMAAVLGL

-147 SQALFRSG
+147 SQALFRAG

-164 MGIALIGWLW
+164 MCIALIGWLW

-189 QLAACLSAVGTQ
+189 QLAACLSAVGTP
-201 GFHNA
+201 GLHNA

-212 MLRTARQTVLG
+212 MLRTARQTILG
-223 KGNRRK
+223 KGNRGK

-244 DDIFLAIIHFSAEMP
+244 DDIFLAIIHFSAETP
-259 DRETA
+259 GRETA
-264 EIEKALR
+264 QIEKALR
-271 QTGDALGHARVSSV
+271 QAGDALGCVRSSSV
-285 FQIKENESEPSRKL
+285 LQIKENEPEPSRKL
-299 FEEINEAL
+299 LEEINEAL
-307 SIASGR
+307 HIASGR
-313 NDKQSDGEPS
+313 NDMQLDLEPS

-346 LKYGIVLFAA
+346 VKYGIVLFAA
-356 DMFALTFGFERS
+356 DLFALAFGFARS

-381 TTVLFTLHRAIQR
+381 TTVVFTLHRAIQR
-394 SVGTVIG
+394 SAGTVIG
-401 VGLAGAILF
+401 VGLAGAILLC
-410 VKPGGVYI
+410 KPDGVYI
-418 ALCIAALQCLLEMLI
+418 ALCIAVLQCLLEMLI

-445 ANALVITESMHGGS
+445 ANALVITESMHGGE
-459 DVGYFMIARLTD
+459 DVGYFMLARLTD
-471 VAVGSVIGLLGTMV
+471 VAVGSVIGLLGTML

-498 MRDVIRLEGH
+498 MRDVIRLEGQ

-513 LTGQKADENKL
+513 LSGQKADGHKL
-524 RVSLVRL
+524 RLSLVRL

-536 KALGDFPNANAD
+536 KALGEFPHANAEA
-548 VLWPA
+548 LWPA
-553 ISGAQHLGYYLLS
+553 ISGVQHLGYYLLS
-566 AQAHHRPPAP
+566 AQAHHRPSAP
-576 FSEKEMNQLKVF
+576 FSKVEMDQLRTF
-588 FEQAEQT
+588 FEQAEQSV
-595 ALMKRMPA
+595 LMKRKPA
-603 DIQVPHVPYYP
+603 DIQVPQVSYYP
-614 RISKELSALYSGL
+614 RISKELCALYSGL
-627 RTAFEKRNNL
+627 RTAFEK

>member
-1 MNKTVENNQ
+1 MNKTAENNQ

-27 FPWKKAIGSGIA
+27 FPLKKAIGSGIA

-94 GTILS
+94 GTLLS
-99 GTVWIMAAVLGL
+99 GMVWMMAAVLGL

-138 VSSGLPADP
+138 VSSGLPADS
-147 SQALFRSG
+147 SQALFRAG

-189 QLAACLSAVGTQ
+189 QLAACLSAVGTP

-212 MLRTARQTVLG
+212 MLRTGRQTVLG

-229 KSQHDERFFRLLEKA
+229 KSRHDERFFRLLEKA
-244 DDIFLAIIHFSAEMP
+244 DDIFLAIIHFSAETP
-259 DRETA
+259 DGEKA
-264 EIEKALR
+264 QIEKALR
-271 QTGDALGHARVSSV
+271 QTGDMLGHARVSSA
-285 FQIKENESEPSRKL
+285 FQVNENESESSRKL
-299 FEEINEAL
+299 FGEINEAL
-307 SIASGR
+307 HIASGR
-313 NDKQSDGEPS
+313 FVKQLDEEPS

-339 SPVLIRA
+339 SPILIRA

-356 DMFALTFGFERS
+356 DMFALIFSFARS

-381 TTVLFTLHRAIQR
+381 TTAVFTLHRAIQR
-394 SVGTVIG
+394 SIGTVIG

-410 VKPGGVYI
+410 VKLGGAYI
-418 ALCIAALQCLLEMLI
+418 ALCIAALQCLLELLI

-445 ANALVITESMHGGS
+445 ANALVITESMHGGA
-459 DVGYFMIARLTD
+459 DVGYFMIARLAD
-471 VAVGSVIGLLGTMV
+471 VAVGSVIGLLGTML

-498 MRDVIRLEGH
+498 MRDVIRLEGQ

-513 LTGQKADENKL
+513 LTGQKADEHKL

-536 KALGDFPNANAD
+536 KALGEFPNTHAD
-548 VLWPA
+548 ALWPA

-576 FSEKEMNQLKVF
+576 FSEEETNQLRAF
-588 FEQAEQT
+588 FEQAEQS
-595 ALMKRMPA
+595 ALMKSMPG

-627 RTAFEKRNNL
+627 RTAFEK

>member
-1 MNKTVENNQ
+1 MNKTGENNQ
-10 RTMPSIVKDA
+10 RIMPIVKDA

-27 FPWKKAIGSGIA
+27 FPWKKAIGSGFA
-39 SGFPVLIGALAGHT
+39 SGFPVLVGALAGHT

-79 KLLLVSIG
+79 KLLLVSFG

-94 GTILS
+94 GTLLS
-99 GTVWIMAAVLGL
+99 GTLWIMAAVLGL
-111 IGAAAMFIFSALG
+111 VGAAAMFIFSALG

-147 SQALFRSG
+147 SQALFRAV

-174 NKHGPEEAVLQKTYH
+174 NKHGPEGAVLQKTYD
-189 QLAACLSAVGTQ
+189 QLAACLSAVGTP
-201 GFHNA
+201 GFHHA

-223 KGNRRK
+223 KGNGRK

-244 DDIFLAIIHFSAEMP
+244 DDIFLAIIHFSAETP
-259 DRETA
+259 DGETA
-264 EIEKALR
+264 QIEKALR
-271 QTGDALGHARVSSV
+271 QTGDMLAHARIFNT
-285 FQIKENESEPSRKL
+285 FQINENESEPKRKL
-299 FEEINEAL
+299 FEEINEVL
-307 SIASGR
+307 HIASGR
-313 NDKQSDGEPS
+313 LEKQVDGEPS
-323 RLPASFYFLRN
+323 RLPSSFYFLRN
-334 AFDWQ
+334 AFDWK

-356 DMFALTFGFERS
+356 DMFALVFGFARS

-381 TTVLFTLHRAIQR
+381 TTVVFTLHRAIQR

-401 VGLAGAILF
+401 VMLAGAILF
-410 VKPGGVYI
+410 FKPGGVYI
-418 ALCIAALQCLLEMLI
+418 AFCIAALQCLLEMLI

-445 ANALVITESMHGGS
+445 ANALVITESMHGGAGA
-459 DVGYFMIARLTD
+459 GYFMIARLTD
-471 VAVGSVIGLLGTMV
+471 VAVGSVIGLLGTIL

-498 MRDVIRLEGH
+498 MRNVIRLEGQ

-513 LTGQKADENKL
+513 LTGQKADEHKL

-531 RDAYD
+531 RDVYD
-536 KALGDFPNANAD
+536 KALGEFPHANSDA
-548 VLWPA
+548 LWPA

-566 AQAHHRPPAP
+566 AQAHRRPPSP
-576 FSEKEMNQLKVF
+576 FSDEEINQLRTF
-588 FEQAEQT
+588 FEQAEQSFNV
-595 ALMKRMPA
+595 KRMPA
-603 DIQVPHVPYYP
+603 DIQVPHVAHYP

-627 RTAFEKRNNL
+627 RTAFEK

>member
-1 MNKTVENNQ
+1 MNKTGENNQ
-10 RTMPSIVKDA
+10 RIMPIVKDA

-27 FPWKKAIGSGIA
+27 FPWKKAIGSGFA
-39 SGFPVLIGALAGHT
+39 SGFPVLVGALAGHT

-79 KLLLVSIG
+79 KLLLVSFG

-94 GTILS
+94 GTLLS
-99 GTVWIMAAVLGL
+99 GTLWIMAAVLGL
-111 IGAAAMFIFSALG
+111 VGAAAMFIFSALG

-147 SQALFRSG
+147 SQALFRAG

-174 NKHGPEEAVLQKTYH
+174 NKHGPEGAVLQKTYD
-189 QLAACLSAVGTQ
+189 QLAACLSAVGTP
-201 GFHNA
+201 GFHHA

-223 KGNRRK
+223 KGNGRK

-244 DDIFLAIIHFSAEMP
+244 DDIFLAIIHFSAETP
-259 DRETA
+259 DGETA
-264 EIEKALR
+264 KIEKALR
-271 QTGDALGHARVSSV
+271 QTGDMLAHARVFNT
-285 FQIKENESEPSRKL
+285 FQINENESEPRRKL
-299 FEEINEAL
+299 FEEINEVL
-307 SIASGR
+307 HIASGR
-313 NDKQSDGEPS
+313 LEKQVDGEPS
-323 RLPASFYFLRN
+323 RLPSSFYFLRN
-334 AFDWQ
+334 AFDWK

-356 DMFALTFGFERS
+356 DMFALVFGFARS

-381 TTVLFTLHRAIQR
+381 TTVVFTLHRAIQR
-394 SVGTVIG
+394 SAGTVIG
-401 VGLAGAILF
+401 VMLAGAILF
-410 VKPGGVYI
+410 FKPGGVYI
-418 ALCIAALQCLLEMLI
+418 AFCIAALQCLLEMLI

-445 ANALVITESMHGGS
+445 ANALVITESMHGGA
-459 DVGYFMIARLTD
+459 DTGYFMIARLTD
-471 VAVGSVIGLLGTMV
+471 VAVGSVIGLLGTML

-498 MRDVIRLEGH
+498 MRNVIRLEGQ

-513 LTGQKADENKL
+513 LTGQKADEHKL

-536 KALGDFPNANAD
+536 KALGEFPHANAD
-548 VLWPA
+548 ALWPV

-566 AQAHHRPPAP
+566 AQAHRRLPSP
-576 FSEKEMNQLKVF
+576 FSDEEINQLRTF
-588 FEQAEQT
+588 FEQAEQSFNV
-595 ALMKRMPA
+595 KRMPA
-603 DIQVPHVPYYP
+603 DIQVPHVAHYP
-614 RISKELSALYSGL
+614 RISKELSVLYSGL
-627 RTAFEKRNNL
+627 RTAFEK

>member
-1 MNKTVENNQ
+1 MNKTGENNQ
-10 RTMPSIVKDA
+10 RIMPIMKDA

-27 FPWKKAIGSGIA
+27 FPWKKAIGSGFA
-39 SGFPVLIGALAGHT
+39 SGFPVLVGALAGHT

-87 IALSFGL
+87 IALSFCL
-94 GTILS
+94 GTLLS
-99 GTVWIMAAVLGL
+99 GTLWMMAAVLGMV
-111 IGAAAMFIFSALG
+111 GAAAMFIFCALG

-147 SQALFRSG
+147 SQALFRAG

-174 NKHGPEEAVLQKTYH
+174 NKHGPEGAVLQKTYD
-189 QLAACLSAVGTQ
+189 QLAACLSAVGTP
-201 GFHNA
+201 GFHHA

-223 KGNRRK
+223 KGNGWK

-244 DDIFLAIIHFSAEMP
+244 DDIFLAIIHFSAETP
-259 DRETA
+259 DGETA
-264 EIEKALR
+264 QIEKALR
-271 QTGDALGHARVSSV
+271 QTGDMLAHARVFNT
-285 FQIKENESEPSRKL
+285 FQINENESEPKRKL
-299 FEEINEAL
+299 FEEINEVL
-307 SIASGR
+307 HIASGR
-313 NDKQSDGEPS
+313 LGKQLDGEPS
-323 RLPASFYFLRN
+323 RLPSSFYFLRN
-334 AFDWQ
+334 AFDWK

-356 DMFALTFGFERS
+356 DMFALVFGFARS

-381 TTVLFTLHRAIQR
+381 TTVVFTLHRAIQR
-394 SVGTVIG
+394 SAGTVIG
-401 VGLAGAILF
+401 VMLAGAILF
-410 VKPGGVYI
+410 FKPGGVYI
-418 ALCIAALQCLLEMLI
+418 AFCIAALQCLLEMLI

-445 ANALVITESMHGGS
+445 ANALVITESMHGGA
-459 DVGYFMIARLTD
+459 DTGYFMIARLTD
-471 VAVGSVIGLLGTMV
+471 VAVGSVIGLLGTML

-498 MRDVIRLEGH
+498 MRNVIRLEGQ

-513 LTGQKADENKL
+513 LTGQKADEHKL

-536 KALGDFPNANAD
+536 KALGEFPHANAD
-548 VLWPA
+548 ALWPV
-553 ISGAQHLGYYLLS
+553 ISGTQHLGYYLLS
-566 AQAHHRPPAP
+566 AQAHRRPPSP
-576 FSEKEMNQLKVF
+576 FSDEEINQLRTF
-588 FEQAEQT
+588 FEQAEQSFNV
-595 ALMKRMPA
+595 KRMPA
-603 DIQVPHVPYYP
+603 DIQVPHVAHYP

-627 RTAFEKRNNL
+627 RTAFEK

>member
-1 MNKTVENNQ
+1 MNKTAENNQ
-10 RTMPSIVKDA
+10 RIMPIVKDA

-27 FPWKKAIGSGIA
+27 FPWKKAIGSGFA
-39 SGFPVLIGALAGHT
+39 SGFPVLVGALAGHT

-87 IALSFGL
+87 IALSFCL
-94 GTILS
+94 GTFLS
-99 GTVWIMAAVLGL
+99 GTLWMMAAVLGMV
-111 IGAAAMFIFSALG
+111 GAAAMFIFSALG

-147 SQALFRSG
+147 SQALFRAG

-164 MGIALIGWLW
+164 MGITLIGWLW
-174 NKHGPEEAVLQKTYH
+174 NKHGPEGAVLQKTYD
-189 QLAACLSAVGTQ
+189 QLAACLSAVGTP
-201 GFHNA
+201 GFHHA

-223 KGNRRK
+223 KGNGRK
-229 KSQHDERFFRLLEKA
+229 KSWHDERFFRLLEKA
-244 DDIFLAIIHFSAEMP
+244 DDIFLAIIHFSAETP
-259 DRETA
+259 DGETA
-264 EIEKALR
+264 QIEKALR
-271 QTGDALGHARVSSV
+271 QTGDMLAHARIFNT
-285 FQIKENESEPSRKL
+285 FQINENESEPKRKL
-299 FEEINEAL
+299 FEEINEVL
-307 SIASGR
+307 HIASGR
-313 NDKQSDGEPS
+313 LEKQLDGEPS
-323 RLPASFYFLRN
+323 RLPSSFYFLRN
-334 AFDWQ
+334 AFDWK

-356 DMFALTFGFERS
+356 DMFALVFGFARS

-381 TTVLFTLHRAIQR
+381 TTVVFTLHRAIQR
-394 SVGTVIG
+394 SAGTVIG
-401 VGLAGAILF
+401 VMLAGAILF
-410 VKPGGVYI
+410 FKPGGVYI
-418 ALCIAALQCLLEMLI
+418 AFCIAALQCLLEMLI

-445 ANALVITESMHGGS
+445 ANALVITESMHGGA
-459 DVGYFMIARLTD
+459 DTGYFMIARLTD
-471 VAVGSVIGLLGTMV
+471 VAVGSVIGLLGTML

-498 MRDVIRLEGH
+498 MRNVIRLEGQ

-513 LTGQKADENKL
+513 LTGQKADEHKL

-536 KALGDFPNANAD
+536 KALGEFPHANTDA
-548 VLWPA
+548 LWPA

-566 AQAHHRPPAP
+566 AQAHRRLPSP
-576 FSEKEMNQLKVF
+576 FSDEEINQLRTF
-588 FEQAEQT
+588 FEQVEQSFNV
-595 ALMKRMPA
+595 KRMPA
-603 DIQVPHVPYYP
+603 DIQVPHVPHYP

-627 RTAFEKRNNL
+627 RTAFEK

>member
-1 MNKTVENNQ
+1 MNKTAENNQ
-10 RTMPSIVKDA
+10 RIMPIVKDA

-27 FPWKKAIGSGIA
+27 FPWKKAIGSGFA
-39 SGFPVLIGALAGHT
+39 SGFPVLVGALAGHT

-94 GTILS
+94 GTLLS
-99 GTVWIMAAVLGL
+99 GTLWMMAAVLGL
-111 IGAAAMFIFSALG
+111 VGAAAMFIFSALG

-147 SQALFRSG
+147 SQALFRAG

-174 NKHGPEEAVLQKTYH
+174 NKHGPEGAVLQKTYD
-189 QLAACLSAVGTQ
+189 QLAACLSAVGTP
-201 GFHNA
+201 GFHHA

-223 KGNRRK
+223 KGNGRK

-244 DDIFLAIIHFSAEMP
+244 DDIFLAIIHFSAETP
-259 DRETA
+259 DGETA
-264 EIEKALR
+264 QIEKALR
-271 QTGDALGHARVSSV
+271 QTGDMLAHARVFNT
-285 FQIKENESEPSRKL
+285 FQINENESEPRRKL
-299 FEEINEAL
+299 FEEINEVL
-307 SIASGR
+307 HIASGR
-313 NDKQSDGEPS
+313 LEKQLDGEPS
-323 RLPASFYFLRN
+323 RLPSSFYFLRN
-334 AFDWQ
+334 AFDWK
-339 SPVLIRA
+339 SPVLIRE

-356 DMFALTFGFERS
+356 DMFALVFGFARS

-381 TTVLFTLHRAIQR
+381 TTVVFTLHRAIQR
-394 SVGTVIG
+394 SAGTVIG
-401 VGLAGAILF
+401 VMLAGAILF
-410 VKPGGVYI
+410 FKPGGVYI
-418 ALCIAALQCLLEMLI
+418 AFCIAALQCLLEMLI

-445 ANALVITESMHGGS
+445 ANALVITESMHGGA
-459 DVGYFMIARLTD
+459 DTGYFMIARLTD
-471 VAVGSVIGLLGTMV
+471 VAVGSVIGLLGTML

-498 MRDVIRLEGH
+498 MRNVIRLEGQ

-513 LTGQKADENKL
+513 LTGQKADEHKL

-536 KALGDFPNANAD
+536 KALGEFPHANAD
-548 VLWPA
+548 ALWPV
-553 ISGAQHLGYYLLS
+553 ISGTQHLGYYLLS
-566 AQAHHRPPAP
+566 AQAHLRPPSP
-576 FSEKEMNQLKVF
+576 FSDEEINQLRTF
-588 FEQAEQT
+588 FEQAEQSFNV
-595 ALMKRMPA
+595 KRMPA
-603 DIQVPHVPYYP
+603 DIQVPHVAHYP

-627 RTAFEKRNNL
+627 RTAFEK

>member
-1 MNKTVENNQ
+1 MNKTAENNQ
-10 RTMPSIVKDA
+10 RIMPIVKDA

-27 FPWKKAIGSGIA
+27 FPWKKAIGSGFA
-39 SGFPVLIGALAGHT
+39 SGFPVLVGALAGHT

-79 KLLLVSIG
+79 KLLLVSFG

-94 GTILS
+94 GTLLS
-99 GTVWIMAAVLGL
+99 GTLWMMAAVLGL
-111 IGAAAMFIFSALG
+111 VGAAAMFIFSALG

-147 SQALFRSG
+147 SQALFRAG

-174 NKHGPEEAVLQKTYH
+174 NKHGPEGAVLQKTYD
-189 QLAACLSAVGTQ
+189 QLAACLSAVGTP
-201 GFHNA
+201 GFHHA

-223 KGNRRK
+223 KGNGRK
-229 KSQHDERFFRLLEKA
+229 KSRHDERFFRLLEKA
-244 DDIFLAIIHFSAEMP
+244 DDIFLAIIHFSAETP
-259 DRETA
+259 DGETA
-264 EIEKALR
+264 QIEKALR
-271 QTGDALGHARVSSV
+271 QTGDMLAHARVFNT
-285 FQIKENESEPSRKL
+285 FQINENESEPKRKL
-299 FEEINEAL
+299 FEEINEVL
-307 SIASGR
+307 HIASGR
-313 NDKQSDGEPS
+313 LEKQLDGEPS
-323 RLPASFYFLRN
+323 RLPSSFYFLRN
-334 AFDWQ
+334 AFDWK

-356 DMFALTFGFERS
+356 DMFALVFGYARS

-381 TTVLFTLHRAIQR
+381 TTVVFTLHRAIQR
-394 SVGTVIG
+394 SAGTVIG
-401 VGLAGAILF
+401 VMLAGAILF
-410 VKPGGVYI
+410 FKPGGVYI
-418 ALCIAALQCLLEMLI
+418 AFCIAALQCLLEMLI

-445 ANALVITESMHGGS
+445 ANALVITESMHGGA
-459 DVGYFMIARLTD
+459 DTGYFMIARLTD
-471 VAVGSVIGLLGTMV
+471 VAVGSVIGLLGTML

-498 MRDVIRLEGH
+498 MRNVIRLEGQ

-513 LTGQKADENKL
+513 LTGQKADEHKL

-536 KALGDFPNANAD
+536 KALGEFPHANTDA
-548 VLWPA
+548 LWPA

-566 AQAHHRPPAP
+566 AQAHRRLPSP
-576 FSEKEMNQLKVF
+576 FSDEEINQLRTF
-588 FEQAEQT
+588 FEQVEQSFNV
-595 ALMKRMPA
+595 KRMPA
-603 DIQVPHVPYYP
+603 DIQVPHVPHYP

-627 RTAFEKRNNL
+627 RTAFEK

>member
-1 MNKTVENNQ
+1 MNKTAENNQ
-10 RTMPSIVKDA
+10 RIMPIVKDA

-27 FPWKKAIGSGIA
+27 FPWKKAIGSGFA
-39 SGFPVLIGALAGHT
+39 SGFPVLVGALAGHT

-79 KLLLVSIG
+79 KLLLVSFG

-94 GTILS
+94 GTLLS
-99 GTVWIMAAVLGL
+99 GTLWMMAAVLGL
-111 IGAAAMFIFSALG
+111 VGAAAMFIFSALG

-147 SQALFRSG
+147 SQALFRAG

-174 NKHGPEEAVLQKTYH
+174 NKHGPEGAVLQKTYD
-189 QLAACLSAVGTQ
+189 QLAACLSAVGTP
-201 GFHNA
+201 GFHHA

-223 KGNRRK
+223 KGNGRK
-229 KSQHDERFFRLLEKA
+229 KSRHDERFFRLLEKA
-244 DDIFLAIIHFSAEMP
+244 DDIFLAIIHFSAETP
-259 DRETA
+259 DGETA
-264 EIEKALR
+264 QIEKALR
-271 QTGDALGHARVSSV
+271 QTGDMLAHARVFNT
-285 FQIKENESEPSRKL
+285 FQINENESEPKRKL
-299 FEEINEAL
+299 FEEINEVL
-307 SIASGR
+307 HIASGR
-313 NDKQSDGEPS
+313 LEKQLDGEPS
-323 RLPASFYFLRN
+323 RLPSSFYFLRN
-334 AFDWQ
+334 AFDWK

-356 DMFALTFGFERS
+356 DMFALVFGYARS

-381 TTVLFTLHRAIQR
+381 TTVVFTLHRAIQR
-394 SVGTVIG
+394 SAGTVIG
-401 VGLAGAILF
+401 VMLAGAILF
-410 VKPGGVYI
+410 FKPGGVYI
-418 ALCIAALQCLLEMLI
+418 AFCIAALQCLLEMLI

-445 ANALVITESMHGGS
+445 ANALVITESMHGGA
-459 DVGYFMIARLTD
+459 DTGYFMIARLTD
-471 VAVGSVIGLLGTMV
+471 VAVGSVIGLLGTML

-498 MRDVIRLEGH
+498 MRNVIRLEGQ

-513 LTGQKADENKL
+513 LTGQKADEHKL

-536 KALGDFPNANAD
+536 KALGEFPHANAD
-548 VLWPA
+548 ALWPV
-553 ISGAQHLGYYLLS
+553 ISGTQHLGYYLLS
-566 AQAHHRPPAP
+566 AQAHRRPPSP
-576 FSEKEMNQLKVF
+576 FSEKEINQLRTF
-588 FEQAEQT
+588 FEQVEQSFNV
-595 ALMKRMPA
+595 KRMPA
-603 DIQVPHVPYYP
+603 DIQVPHVAHYP

-627 RTAFEKRNNL
+627 RTAFEK

>member
-1 MNKTVENNQ
+1 MNKTAANNQ
-10 RTMPSIVKDA
+10 RIMPIVKDA

-27 FPWKKAIGSGIA
+27 FPWKKAIGSGFA
-39 SGFPVLIGALAGHT
+39 SGFPVLVGALAGHT

-79 KLLLVSIG
+79 KLLSVSIG

-94 GTILS
+94 GTLLS
-99 GTVWIMAAVLGL
+99 DTVWMMAAVLGL

-147 SQALFRSG
+147 SQALFRAG

-164 MGIALIGWLW
+164 MSIALIGWLW

-189 QLAACLSAVGTQ
+189 QLAACLSAVGTS

-244 DDIFLAIIHFSAEMP
+244 DDIFLAIIHFSAETP
-259 DRETA
+259 DGEKA
-264 EIEKALR
+264 QIEKALR
-271 QTGDALGHARVSSV
+271 QTGDMLGHARVSSA
-285 FQIKENESEPSRKL
+285 FQINENESEPSRKL
-299 FEEINEAL
+299 FGEINEAL
-307 SIASGR
+307 HIALGR
-313 NDKQSDGEPS
+313 FDKQLDGEPS

-339 SPVLIRA
+339 SPVLIRS

-356 DMFALTFGFERS
+356 DMFALTFGFARS

-381 TTVLFTLHRAIQR
+381 TTVVFTLHRAIQR
-394 SVGTVIG
+394 SAGTVIG

-445 ANALVITESMHGGS
+445 ANALVITESMHGGA

-471 VAVGSVIGLLGTMV
+471 VAVGSVIGLLGTML

-498 MRDVIRLEGH
+498 MRDVIRLEGL

-513 LTGQKADENKL
+513 LTGQKADEHKL

-536 KALGDFPNANAD
+536 KALGEFPNTHAD
-548 VLWPA
+548 ALWPA

-576 FSEKEMNQLKVF
+576 FSEEEMKQLRAF
-588 FEQAEQT
+588 FEQAEQS

-603 DIQVPHVPYYP
+603 DIQVPNVPYYP

-627 RTAFEKRNNL
+627 RTAFEK

>member
-1 MNKTVENNQ
+1 MNKTAENNQ
-10 RTMPSIVKDA
+10 RIMPIVKDA

-27 FPWKKAIGSGIA
+27 FPWKKAIGSGFA
-39 SGFPVLIGALAGHT
+39 SGFPVLVGALAGHT

-87 IALSFGL
+87 IALSFCL
-94 GTILS
+94 GTLLS
-99 GTVWIMAAVLGL
+99 GTLWMMAAVLGMV
-111 IGAAAMFIFSALG
+111 GAAAMFIFSALG

-147 SQALFRSG
+147 SQALFRAG

-164 MGIALIGWLW
+164 MGITLIGWLW
-174 NKHGPEEAVLQKTYH
+174 NKHVPEGAVLQKTYD
-189 QLAACLSAVGTQ
+189 QLAVCLSAVGTP
-201 GFHNA
+201 GFHHA

-223 KGNRRK
+223 KGNGRK
-229 KSQHDERFFRLLEKA
+229 KSWHDERFFRLLEKA
-244 DDIFLAIIHFSAEMP
+244 DDIFLAIIHFSAETP
-259 DRETA
+259 DGETA
-264 EIEKALR
+264 QIEKALR
-271 QTGDALGHARVSSV
+271 QTGDMLAHARIFNT
-285 FQIKENESEPSRKL
+285 FQINENESEPKRKL
-299 FEEINEAL
+299 FEEINEVL
-307 SIASGR
+307 HIASGR
-313 NDKQSDGEPS
+313 LEKQLDGEPS
-323 RLPASFYFLRN
+323 RLPSSFYFLRN
-334 AFDWQ
+334 AFDWK

-356 DMFALTFGFERS
+356 DMFALVFGFARS

-381 TTVLFTLHRAIQR
+381 TTVVFTLHRAIQR
-394 SVGTVIG
+394 SAGTVIG
-401 VGLAGAILF
+401 VMLAGAILF
-410 VKPGGVYI
+410 FKPGGVYI
-418 ALCIAALQCLLEMLI
+418 AFCIAALQCLLEMLI

-445 ANALVITESMHGGS
+445 ANALVITESMHGGA
-459 DVGYFMIARLTD
+459 DTGYFMIARLTD
-471 VAVGSVIGLLGTMV
+471 VAVGSVIGLLGTML

-498 MRDVIRLEGH
+498 MRNVIRLEGQ

-513 LTGQKADENKL
+513 LTGQKADEHKL

-536 KALGDFPNANAD
+536 KALGEFPHANTDA
-548 VLWPA
+548 LWPA

-566 AQAHHRPPAP
+566 AQAHRRLPSP
-576 FSEKEMNQLKVF
+576 FSDEEINQLRTF
-588 FEQAEQT
+588 FEQVEQSFNV
-595 ALMKRMPA
+595 KRMPA
-603 DIQVPHVPYYP
+603 DIQVPHVPHYP

-627 RTAFEKRNNL
+627 RTAFEK